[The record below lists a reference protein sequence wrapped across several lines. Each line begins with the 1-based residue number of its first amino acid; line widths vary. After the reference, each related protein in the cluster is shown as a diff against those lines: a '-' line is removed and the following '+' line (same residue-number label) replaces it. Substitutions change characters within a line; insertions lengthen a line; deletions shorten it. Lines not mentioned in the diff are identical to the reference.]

1 MGSHAAVAALGLG
14 DDQLVAAVLQDW
26 RTAPV
31 DERLRSM
38 LGFLEKVTL
47 TPADVVPE
55 DVTKLHSTGV
65 NDQAIEEALYVCF
78 LFNVMD
84 RLADAFDF
92 ELPTAEGFQQSGR
105 ALYKLGYGGSSI
117 PG

>member
-1 MGSHAAVAALGLG
+1 
-14 DDQLVAAVLQDW
+14 VAAVLLDW
-26 RTAPV
+26 RTASV
-31 DERLRSM
+31 NERLRSA

-47 TPADVVPE
+47 TPR
-55 DVTKLHSTGV
+55 DVTADDVTALQVAGLNK
-65 NDQAIEEALYVCF
+65 QAIEEALYVCF

-92 ELPTAEGFQQSGR
+92 HLPTAEGFRRDGQV
-105 ALYKLGYGGSSI
+105 LYTLGYRIGSI

>member
-1 MGSHAAVAALGLG
+1 
-14 DDQLVAAVLQDW
+14 VAAVLQDW

-31 DERLRSM
+31 NERLRSM

-47 TPADVVPE
+47 TPGEVTANDVANLQVAGINP
-55 DVTKLHSTGV
+55 K
-65 NDQAIEEALYVCF
+65 AIEEALYVCF

-84 RLADAFDF
+84 RLADALDF
-92 ELPTAEGFQQSGR
+92 HLPTTKGFQRNGR
-105 ALYKLGYGGSSI
+105 MLYTLGYGIASI

>member
-1 MGSHAAVAALGLG
+1 M
-14 DDQLVAAVLQDW
+14 DDEKLVAAVLEDW

-31 DERLRSM
+31 DEKLRVT

-47 TPADVVPE
+47 LPEEVSSEDITPLRSA
-55 DVTKLHSTGV
+55 GV
-65 NDQAIEEALYVCF
+65 SDRAIEEALYVSF

-92 ELPTAEGFQQSGR
+92 HLPTKQGFQRNGR
-105 ALYKLGYGGSSI
+105 ILYTLGYGVASI

>member
-1 MGSHAAVAALGLG
+1 MG
-14 DDQLVAAVLQDW
+14 DDKVVAAVLEDW

-31 DERLRSM
+31 DEKLRAM

-47 TPADVVPE
+47 LPEEVSSEDITPLRSAGLSDR
-55 DVTKLHSTGV
+55 
-65 NDQAIEEALYVCF
+65 AIEEALYVSF

-92 ELPTAEGFQQSGR
+92 HLPTEQGFQKDGQI
-105 ALYKLGYGGSSI
+105 LYTLGYGVASV

>member
-1 MGSHAAVAALGLG
+1 MG
-14 DDQLVAAVLQDW
+14 DENLVAAVLENW

-31 DERLRSM
+31 SEKVRQT
-38 LGFLEKVTL
+38 LGFLEKL
-47 TPADVVPE
+47 TMAPAEVSPE
-55 DVTKLHSTGV
+55 DIAAMRSVGV
-65 NDQAIEEALYVCF
+65 SDRAIEEAVYVCF

-92 ELPTAEGFQQSGR
+92 KLPSAQGFQRNGR
-105 ALYKLGYGGSSI
+105 VLYTLGYRLASI

>member
-14 DDQLVAAVLQDW
+14 DDQLVEAVLQNW

-31 DERLRSM
+31 EEKLRGM

-47 TPADVVPE
+47 TPSEVTAE
-55 DVTKLHSTGV
+55 DVSALHSVGIS
-65 NDQAIEEALYVCF
+65 DQAMEEALYVCF

-84 RLADAFDF
+84 RLADAFGFD
-92 ELPTAEGFQQSGR
+92 LPTAEGFQQGGK
-105 ALYKLGYGGSSI
+105 ALYTMGYAITSI

>member
-1 MGSHAAVAALGLG
+1 MGSHAAVAALGFG

-47 TPADVVPE
+47 TPTDVTPG
-55 DVTKLHSTGV
+55 DVTKLHSASV
-65 NDQAIEEALYVCF
+65 SDQAIEEALYVCF
-78 LFNVMD
+78 LFNIMD
-84 RLADAFDF
+84 RLADTFDF
-92 ELPTAEGFQQSGR
+92 ELPTAVGFQQSGK
-105 ALYKLGYGGSSI
+105 ALYKLGYGTSSI